1 MVHTGISDEILIF
14 ESDEVDTFDTLLEYE
29 DLEIEE
35 ISLYETVTDNF
46 SKLEKIS
53 LDEIAY
59 NLETDYYF
67 NPLLENQYTEDEIV
81 VYDTEKE
88 SYIADIETSDEI
100 EKTTLTDTE
109 VSFSDFEEFKN
120 EMLEPLKILND
131 LDTLR
136 EKSKN
141 TVKKLRELKT
151 MCEQAIVDLEHKI
164 EFEDFTVAEGHSYS
178 LLIKELR
185 MKRRFIKNTLDRYDS
200 VSQTL
205 TVLEKSLGKN
215 FIKQQIRTLN
225 KVSSIQ
231 ANRRYTPRI
240 LKNLEINGKACAKSA
255 LDTLEVEIA
264 SILET
269 ANA

>member
-1 MVHTGISDEILIF
+1 MVHTGISDEILIL
-14 ESDEVDTFDTLLEYE
+14 ESDVVDTIDTLLEYE
-29 DLEIEE
+29 EIEVE
-35 ISLYETVTDNF
+35 ETSLYETVTDNF
-46 SKLEKIS
+46 SNLEKIS

-59 NLETDYYF
+59 NLETDTYF
-67 NPLLENQYTEDEIV
+67 NPFSENQCTEDEIV
-81 VYDTEKE
+81 VYNTEDGE
-88 SYIADIETSDEI
+88 YIADTENFNVTE
-100 EKTTLTDTE
+100 ETTLVDTTI
-109 VSFSDFEEFKN
+109 SFSDFEEFKN
-120 EMLEPLKILND
+120 ELLEPLEILND

-164 EFEDFTVAEGHSYS
+164 EFEDFTIAEGHSYS

-205 TVLEKSLGKN
+205 AILEKNLGKN
-215 FIKQQIRTLN
+215 FIKQQIRILN
-225 KVSSIQ
+225 KVSTIQ
-231 ANRRYTPRI
+231 SNRRYTPRI